1 MKKNKLA
8 IILVSV
14 VALLAVVLF
23 VCSFF
28 MLKQAKKTKEEA
40 KQMTLEA
47 LDETRE
53 EGKASDS
60 QVVEPTETQDSVIA
74 FEDADDN
81 IFIIE
86 EANIRTEP
94 SLSLIHI

>member
-14 VALLAVVLF
+14 VALLALVLF

-53 EGKASDS
+53 EEKAADS
-60 QVVEPTETQDSVIA
+60 QVVETTRVDVSV
-74 FEDADDN
+74 D
-81 IFIIE
+81 E
-86 EANIRTEP
+86 EGQKKINQYI
-94 SLSLIHI
+94 LIKEIGR